1 MTPQEVISADAERN
15 GKRPGAALHGVAIA
29 MDKRKAKLLHDN
41 KTVVILDPID
51 AKAGEYDVH
60 LFTVDTPQGLAT
72 SGMKLVQQAKNTP
85 ELRKAYFS
93 STSSQIARLLR
104 MAGVQLTKAD
114 KKGFAWMAEI

>member
-1 MTPQEVISADAERN
+1 MNIADIIAADAEQG
-15 GKRPGAALHGVAIA
+15 GKRPGDVLHGVMVAV
-29 MDKRKAKLLHDN
+29 DKRKAKLLHDN

>member
-1 MTPQEVISADAERN
+1 MNIADIIAADAEQG
-15 GKRPGAALHGVAIA
+15 GKRPGDVLHGVMVAV
-29 MDKRKAKLLHDN
+29 DKRKAKLLHDN

-60 LFTVDTPQGLAT
+60 LFTADNPQGVA
-72 SGMKLVQQAKNTP
+72 SSVMKLVQQARTIP
-85 ELRKAYFS
+85 QARKAYFS
-93 STSSQIARLLR
+93 STAPQIARLLR